1 MAAGVAQDENDE
13 RRGSIGGGWVYN
25 RRGQEAK
32 KEILVYCEGRTMG
45 RLRIASLILLAL
57 LVA

>member
-32 KEILVYCEGRTMG
+32 KEILD
-45 RLRIASLILLAL
+45 I
-57 LVA
+57 